1 MTSKQ
6 THNKVITKCKVYEGN
21 NHENWGAKIQDN
33 GRQRDCPSGTSLLLI
48 LPLVFIILLV
58 LGIQAASFY
67 FPKVL
72 KYLQL

>member
-6 THNKVITKCKVYEGN
+6 IHNKVITKCTVYEGN
-21 NHENWGAKIQDN
+21 NCENWGAKIQDN
-33 GRQRDCPSGTSLLLI
+33 GRQRDCSTGTSLLLI

-67 FPKVL
+67 FLNVL
-72 KYLQL
+72 KHLQL